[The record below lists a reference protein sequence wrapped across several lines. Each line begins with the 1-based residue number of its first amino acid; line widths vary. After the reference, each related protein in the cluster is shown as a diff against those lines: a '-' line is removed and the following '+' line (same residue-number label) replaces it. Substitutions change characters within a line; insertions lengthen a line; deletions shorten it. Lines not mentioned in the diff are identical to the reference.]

1 MSARRVLAGSAAALL
16 LPASLLLTT
25 EIGSAND
32 SAPAA
37 STSYKSKAVTKKAGQ
52 KISLEVLPQIVQQG
66 KRPASSAAAKGSAI
80 ATIKPVKVG
89 RTVVL
94 EQQQGSKWKKV
105 GTAKQDKSGK
115 AYFRANVSKGG
126 QPLTYRATAMPFKG
140 AKKASSKSVD
150 TTNWVTATFTDEFS
164 GSTLSPVWSMRG
176 QDYEPSSKR
185 LCSKGSPEAVKV
197 GGGTLRLSVIKD
209 KSRSDKCSA
218 SSRKKK
224 EKISYRLNGHVGTQD
239 SFSFRYGVAAAR
251 IKMQKSRG
259 QHASFW
265 MQPVGEN
272 QPGSDGHEIDII
284 EYFGDKHPQGGLTSF
299 IHWYKGQR
307 LIKTGS
313 WIKNS
318 TSFLKNKQ
326 DGWSKNY
333 HVFSV
338 QWTPKYIAMYIDGK
352 ETWRT
357 SARVSKAQQYLILSM
372 LASDYEALEMKD
384 SKLPQSMDVDWV
396 KVWET
401 PQP

>member
-1 MSARRVLAGSAAALL
+1 MSARRVLVGSVAALI
-16 LPASLLLTT
+16 LPASLLMTT

-32 SAPAA
+32 DAA
-37 STSYKSKAVTKKAGQ
+37 ATSTPSVLTKKAGQ

-66 KRPASSAAAKGSAI
+66 KRPASADKAKGSVI
-80 ATIKPVKVG
+80 ATLKPVKVG
-89 RTVVL
+89 RTVTL
-94 EQQQGSKWKKV
+94 EVQQGTKWKKA
-105 GTAKQDKSGK
+105 GTAKQERSGK

-126 QPLTYRATAMPFKG
+126 LPLTYRVTANKFKG
-140 AKKASSKSVD
+140 LKKVSSKSAD
-150 TTNWVTATFTDEFS
+150 TAAWVTPTFTDEFS
-164 GSTLSPVWSMRG
+164 GSTLNPVWSMRG
-176 QDYEPSSKR
+176 QDYEAQSKR
-185 LCSKGSPEAVKV
+185 VCSKGSPDAVKV
-197 GGGTLRLSVIKD
+197 GGGTVRLSVIKD
-209 KSRSDKCSA
+209 KSRKGKCKA
-218 SSRKKK
+218 ASRKKSK
-224 EKISYRLNGHVGTQD
+224 KISYRLNGHIGTAQG
-239 SFSFRYGVAAAR
+239 FSFRYGVAAAR

-265 MQPVGEN
+265 SQPVGEN
-272 QPGSDGHEIDII
+272 QPGSAGHEIDII

-299 IHWYKGQR
+299 IHWYKGKR

-318 TSFLKNKQ
+318 ESFLKNKK

-338 QWTPKYIAMYIDGK
+338 KWTPKSITTYIDGK

-372 LASDYEALEMKD
+372 LASDYEALEMPDK
-384 SKLPQSMDVDWV
+384 KLPQSMNVDWV
-396 KVWET
+396 RVWET